1 MDRKSYKGRTC
12 RIPMD
17 TTIRLRSGVRKKLD
31 AFKVHSTESYGDV
44 ISRIVAE
51 RERHDVDDESLS
63 ATVETLSDPEALRDI
78 REALKDYENGKFVE
92 LI

>member
-1 MDRKSYKGRTC
+1 
-12 RIPMD
+12 MD
-17 TTIRLRSGVRKKLD
+17 TTIRLTSGVRKKLD

-44 ISRIVAE
+44 ISRIVDE
-51 RERHDVDDESLS
+51 RARPDVDDESLS
-63 ATVETLSDPEALRDI
+63 ATFETLFDPEALREI